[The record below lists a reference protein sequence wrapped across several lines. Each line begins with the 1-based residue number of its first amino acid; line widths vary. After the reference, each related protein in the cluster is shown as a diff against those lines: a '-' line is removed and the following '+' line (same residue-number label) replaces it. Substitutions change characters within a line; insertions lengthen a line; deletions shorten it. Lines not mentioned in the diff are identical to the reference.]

1 MKLVIGIL
9 LALAIGAMCRYF
21 DLPAPAPPKL
31 LGACL
36 VAAMT
41 LGYVLADQ
49 YLSKH
54 SAQAGPPQ
62 VEQQASR

>member
-1 MKLVIGIL
+1 MKLAIGIL
-9 LALAIGAMCRYF
+9 LALAIGAMCRVF

-41 LGYVLADQ
+41 LGYVLADN
-49 YLSKH
+49 YLSNR
-54 SAQAGPPQ
+54 ADRNAPPK

>member
-9 LALAIGAMCRYF
+9 LALAIGALCRFF

-41 LGYVLADQ
+41 LGYVLADH
-49 YLSKH
+49 YLSQRA
-54 SAQAGPPQ
+54 SNQEPPRA
-62 VEQQASR
+62 EQQVSR